1 MNVSKVSATKYD
13 DVAGGDASVTRWGFD
28 VAGSNHGHTYADNH
42 NDNSLASSRRIEI
55 LPG

>member
-1 MNVSKVSATKYD
+1 MNMSKVSATKYD